1 MAPEHDQARLIG
13 PSVFEIFN
21 RAIMQPAA
29 VYVRV
34 KVNAEGVCI
43 RLQLQGGTL
52 RADEIRF
59 YKLE

>member
-1 MAPEHDQARLIG
+1 MMAPEHDQARLIG
-13 PSVFEIFN
+13 PSVFEIF
-21 RAIMQPAA
+21 RAIMQSAA
-29 VYVRV
+29 AYVRV